1 MSLDVF
7 NEVELDQ
14 AVSKHDLVISL
25 IPYTHH
31 PTVIKSGLKYKKNI
45 VTTSY
50 VSDATRAFDDEW
62 VRRCGLQEGG
72 REEWVSIER
81 KRLVGCKQNVE

>member
-1 MSLDVF
+1 MITACRRLEHAKALSSKYERATPMSLDVF

-50 VSDATRAFDDEW
+50 VSDATRAFDDE
-62 VRRCGLQEGG
+62 
-72 REEWVSIER
+72 
-81 KRLVGCKQNVE
+81 